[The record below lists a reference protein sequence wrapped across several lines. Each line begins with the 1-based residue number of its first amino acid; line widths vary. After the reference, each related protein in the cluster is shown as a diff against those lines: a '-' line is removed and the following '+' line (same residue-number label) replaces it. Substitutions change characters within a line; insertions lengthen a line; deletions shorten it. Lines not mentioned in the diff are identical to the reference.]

1 LHQRRRI
8 FPELSHATFVHVARL
23 DFKGGHHMKRW
34 QDWVN
39 LALGAWMIISPS
51 ALGFADSGNVAAW
64 SAWVF
69 GAGIVMF
76 AGMAA
81 SMRKAWEE
89 GINIVLG
96 IGLLISPWAFEFASQ
111 STPTSNAAIVG
122 VLVAALALWA
132 MMSDATIRDR
142 LFHRPQAR

>member
-1 LHQRRRI
+1 VKLGD
-8 FPELSHATFVHVARL
+8 ATLVNVAIDGL
-23 DFKGGHHMKRW
+23 KGGHDMKRW

-39 LALGAWMIISPS
+39 LALGAWMFISPW

-64 SAWVF
+64 SAWVL
-69 GAGIVMF
+69 GAGIVLF

-89 GINIVLG
+89 GINMLLG
-96 IGLLISPWAFEFASQ
+96 VGLLVSPWALEFATQ
-111 STPTSNAAIVG
+111 STPTSNAVIVG

-132 MMSDATIRDR
+132 MMSDATIRGR
-142 LFHRPQAR
+142 LSNRQQTR